1 MASTTRP
8 PREELRAL
16 HRRYRDSKDP
26 AERDRLRAQ
35 LVDAYHDF
43 VYFLARKFQNRGE
56 PLDDIVQV
64 GYLGLIKAIERFDPD
79 LGFEFTTF
87 ATLTVAGEIQR
98 HFRDQGTAL
107 RFPRRLQERHQSVVR
122 VNEEMKNQLGREPS
136 VSELAERLGV
146 RPEDVMEAIEMGPAY
161 MPLSLDQPIGSA
173 DGQESRVVAE
183 QIGTV
188 DPELD
193 RVEMR
198 DLLDRAMARLPPPGA
213 LLRLRPLR
221 ATCSRR
227 LPGRVH
233 PPGLG
238 GGSPVPDPAGDARHL
253 SRCARSRAADRTTG
267 APRLA
272 RAHTAPGPP
281 RR

>member
-1 MASTTRP
+1 LASP
-8 PREELRAL
+8 PRISREELRAL

-87 ATLTVAGEIQR
+87 ATLTVAGEIKR
-98 HFRDQGTAL
+98 HFRDKGTAI
-107 RFPRRLQERHQSVVR
+107 RFPRRLQELHQSVVR
-122 VNEEMKNQLGREPS
+122 INEQMKNELGREPT
-136 VSELAERLGV
+136 VQELAERLSV
-146 RPEDVMEAIEMGPAY
+146 TPEDVTEAMEMGPAY
-161 MPLSLDQPIGSA
+161 VPLSLDQPIGSA

-183 QIGTV
+183 QIGSE

-198 DLLDRAMARLPPPGA
+198 DLLNRAMVHLTPRE
-213 LLRLRPLR
+213 R
-221 ATCSRR
+221 AIMAMRFYDQLSQSEIARR
-227 LPGRVH
+227 LGISQMHV
-233 PPGLG
+233 
-238 GGSPVPDPAGDARHL
+238 
-253 SRCARSRAADRTTG
+253 SRLQRAALEQLRKYVPEE
-267 APRLA
+267 AIQE
-272 RAHTAPGPP
+272 
-281 RR
+281 

>member
-1 MASTTRP
+1 MPEPRIS
-8 PREELRAL
+8 REELRAL

-26 AERDRLRAQ
+26 AERDRLREQ

-87 ATLTVAGEIQR
+87 ATLTVAGEIKR
-98 HFRDQGTAL
+98 HFRDKGTAI
-107 RFPRRLQERHQSVVR
+107 RFPRRLQELHTSVVR
-122 VNEEMKNQLGREPS
+122 VNEEMKNQLGREPT

-146 RPEDVMEAIEMGPAY
+146 PPEDVTEAMEMGPAY
-161 MPLSLDQPIGSA
+161 VPLSLDQPIGSA

-198 DLLDRAMARLPPPGA
+198 DLLNRAMVHLTPRERSIMAMRFYEQMSQSEIA
-213 LLRLRPLR
+213 
-221 ATCSRR
+221 RR
-227 LPGRVH
+227 LGISQMHV
-233 PPGLG
+233 
-238 GGSPVPDPAGDARHL
+238 
-253 SRCARSRAADRTTG
+253 SRLQRAALEQLRKYVPEEAIG
-267 APRLA
+267 
-272 RAHTAPGPP
+272 G
-281 RR
+281 

>member
-1 MASTTRP
+1 VASKTRP

-16 HRRYRDSKDP
+16 HRRYKDTTDA
-26 AERDRLRAQ
+26 AERDRIRAQ

-87 ATLTVAGEIQR
+87 ATLTVAGEIKR
-98 HFRDQGTAL
+98 HFRDKGTAI
-107 RFPRRLQERHQSVVR
+107 RFPRRLQELHQSVVR
-122 VNEEMKNQLGREPS
+122 VNEEMKNQLGREPT
-136 VSELAERLGV
+136 VTELAERLGV
-146 RPEDVMEAIEMGPAY
+146 KPEDVTEAMEIGPAY

-173 DGQESRVVAE
+173 DGQEGRAIAE
-183 QIGTV
+183 QIGTA

-198 DLLDRAMARLPPPGA
+198 DLLDRAMVHLTPRE
-213 LLRLRPLR
+213 R
-221 ATCSRR
+221 AIMAMRFYEQMSQSEIARR
-227 LPGRVH
+227 LGISQMHV
-233 PPGLG
+233 
-238 GGSPVPDPAGDARHL
+238 
-253 SRCARSRAADRTTG
+253 SRLQRAALEQLRKYVPQE
-267 APRLA
+267 AS
-272 RAHTAPGPP
+272 
-281 RR
+281 